1 MKVSV
6 VYASQQFQSW
16 VELDVEDDAT
26 IEQAIEQCG
35 LLQKV
40 PDIELSTLKVGV
52 YGKITPLNNKLK
64 EGDRVEI
71 YRRIT
76 RVLDEDDDDEDDDD

>member
-16 VELDVEDDAT
+16 VEVDVEDDAT
-26 IEQAIEQCG
+26 IEQAIAQCG
-35 LLQKV
+35 LLEKV
-40 PDIELSTLKVGV
+40 PDIELSSMKVGV
-52 YGKITPLNNKLK
+52 YGKITPLSGKLR

-76 RVLDEDDDDEDDDD
+76 RIIDEDDDDDDDD